1 MTVKHSNQS
10 LGSLREQAVPQGPFN
25 TTPYFT
31 DRAKGAEIWDV
42 EGNRYVDF
50 AGGIGVVNVGHCNP
64 KVVAAVKEQAERFMH
79 TCFHIV
85 MYEPYVELARRLN
98 QLTPGDF
105 AKKTVLVN
113 SGAEAVENAVKAARY
128 YTKRQAV
135 IVAEGAFH
143 GRTLLAMTMTSKVK
157 PYKFGYGPFA
167 PEIYR
172 MPYAYCYRCA
182 YNLSYPNCGMAC
194 AHGLEDFFIEHVAA
208 ENTAAVV
215 LEPVLGEGGF
225 VVPPPEYFKIISE
238 ICHKHG
244 ILLVADEVQ
253 TGVCRTG
260 RLFAMEHFG
269 VAADLTTVAKS
280 IAGGLPLAGVVGRA
294 EVMDASHSG
303 GLGGTYG
310 GNPVACAAALAVLD
324 FIEEVDLSAKAEAIG
339 NRVRERFEDM
349 AQRYELI
356 GEVRGLGAMMAM
368 ELVSDR
374 QDKTPAGDKA
384 KKLVEWCHQHGLVLL
399 SCGKYGNVIRT
410 LMPLVISDDLL
421 EEGLD
426 ILEKGLAA
434 VSKG

>member
-1 MTVKHSNQS
+1 MTAKTSNQS
-10 LGSLREQAVPQGPFN
+10 LGALREQAVPQGPFN
-25 TTPYFT
+25 STPYFT
-31 DRAKGAEIWDV
+31 DRALGAEIWDV
-42 EGNRYVDF
+42 EGNRFIDF

-64 KVVAAVKEQAERFMH
+64 KVVEAVKAQAERFLH

-85 MYEPYVELARRLN
+85 MYEPYVELADRLN
-98 QLTPGDF
+98 RLTPGDF

-113 SGAEAVENAVKAARY
+113 SGAESVENAVKAARY
-128 YTKRQAV
+128 YTKRPAV

-143 GRTLLAMTMTSKVK
+143 GRTLLAMSMTSKVK

-172 MPYAYCYRCA
+172 MPYAYCYRCP
-182 YNLSYPNCGMAC
+182 YHLSYPSCGVAC

-238 ICHKHG
+238 ICHKYG

-260 RLFAMEHFG
+260 RMFAMEHFG

-294 EVMDASHSG
+294 EIMEASHVG

-324 FIEEVDLSAKAEAIG
+324 FIDEVDLAARAEAIG
-339 NRVRERFEDM
+339 QRIRERFEEM
-349 AQRYELI
+349 AGHYELI
-356 GEVRGLGAMMAM
+356 GEVRGLGAMMAL

-374 QDKTPAGDKA
+374 KAKTPAGEEA
-384 KKLVEWCHQHGLVLL
+384 KKLTAWCHQHGLVLL

-434 VSKG
+434 VSQG

>member
-294 EVMDASHSG
+294 EVMEASHSG

-356 GEVRGLGAMMAM
+356 GDVRGLGAMMAM

-374 QDKTPAGDKA
+374 QDKTPAGDKV

>member
-1 MTVKHSNQS
+1 MTAKHSNQS

-64 KVVAAVKEQAERFMH
+64 KVVAAVKEQAERFLH

-128 YTKRQAV
+128 YTKRQGV

-143 GRTLLAMTMTSKVK
+143 GRTLLAMSMTSKVK

-182 YNLSYPNCGMAC
+182 YNLSYPGCGMAC

-225 VVPPPEYFKIISE
+225 VVPPPEYFKIVSE
-238 ICHKHG
+238 ICRKHG
-244 ILLVADEVQ
+244 IMLVADEVQ

-260 RLFAMEHFG
+260 RMFAMEHFG

-294 EVMDASHSG
+294 EIMEASHIG

-324 FIEEVDLSAKAEAIG
+324 FIDEVNLSAKAEAIG
-339 NRVRERFEDM
+339 RRVRERFEDM

-356 GEVRGLGAMMAM
+356 GDVRGLGAMMAM

-374 QDKTPAGDKA
+374 QAKTPAGDKA

-410 LMPLVISDDLL
+410 LMPLVISEDLL

-426 ILEKGLAA
+426 IMEKGLAA

>member
-1 MTVKHSNQS
+1 MTAKHSNQS

-42 EGNRYVDF
+42 EGNRFVDF

-98 QLTPGDF
+98 ELTPGDF
-105 AKKTVLVN
+105 DKKTVLVN

-128 YTKRQAV
+128 YTKRPAI

-143 GRTLLAMTMTSKVK
+143 GRTLLAMSMTSKVK
-157 PYKFGYGPFA
+157 PYKFGYGPYA

-182 YNLSYPNCGMAC
+182 YNLSYPSCGMAC

-208 ENTAAVV
+208 EQTAAVV

-260 RLFAMEHFG
+260 RMFAMEHFG
-269 VAADLTTVAKS
+269 VAADITTVAKS

-294 EVMDASHSG
+294 EVMEASHSG

-310 GNPVACAAALAVLD
+310 GNPVACAAALAVLE
-324 FIEEVDLSAKAEAIG
+324 FIDEVGLSARSEAIG
-339 NRVRERFEDM
+339 QRVRERFEEM

-356 GEVRGLGAMMAM
+356 GDVRGLGAMMAM
-368 ELVSDR
+368 ELVTDR
-374 QDKTPAGDKA
+374 QTKAPAGDQA
-384 KKLVEWCHQHGLVLL
+384 KKLVEWCHQHGLMLL

-426 ILEKGLAA
+426 ILEKGLAV
-434 VSKG
+434 VSES